1 MEKRKEYVYIQDK
14 KDKAY
19 DKNGDEICLNDTIF
33 NGYKNILV
41 TSGILEV
48 LQPFF
53 RSGKF
58 SIKYLYLTIIK

>member
-1 MEKRKEYVYIQDK
+1 MENIKEYEYIQDK

-19 DKNGDEICLNDTIF
+19 DKNGNEICLNDTIF

-48 LQPFF
+48 LQPFWH
-53 RSGKF
+53 
-58 SIKYLYLTIIK
+58 